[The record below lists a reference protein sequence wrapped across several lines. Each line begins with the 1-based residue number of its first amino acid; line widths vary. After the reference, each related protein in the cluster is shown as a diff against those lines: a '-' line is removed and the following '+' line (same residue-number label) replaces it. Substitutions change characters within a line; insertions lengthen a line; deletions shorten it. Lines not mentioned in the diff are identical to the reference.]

1 MESEI
6 GASRAS
12 GPKHGPKLP
21 PLSNSTSQ
29 EAMLQELRQLYD
41 QADYKEAFIR
51 FLRFAAAG
59 LAAGDS
65 VDDIMKAYCTQ

>member
-6 GASRAS
+6 GASMAS
-12 GPKHGPKLP
+12 GPKQWPKSP

-29 EAMLQELRQLYD
+29 EAMLQELLQLYD
-41 QADYKEAFIR
+41 QADDKEAFIR
-51 FLRFAAAG
+51 FLHFAAAG

-65 VDDIMKAYCTQ
+65 VDDITKAYCTQ